1 MSPTNRI
8 FRSDTPLRK
17 LPARRVRRGALPL
30 WGIVLP
36 LLIGVLSASA
46 GAQQLRTPSTMP
58 ARMQAAAVFVFES
71 PDTLRMGE
79 GLSARLVQ
87 ALEQELTGIE
97 TVALVRLPP
106 NYPPLAEQPM
116 NIVQLA
122 GERNAVF
129 ALWGEYYPD
138 GDSLSVAVHLQ
149 IIPRDRIEERDL
161 GMTFI
166 SEDGEFTS
174 LPPTLQVNFA
184 PVVTGI
190 RDTGSAVF
198 APVVAYV
205 SALSRYL
212 AGDYAEAGRRFGA
225 WDDAER
231 QRGGEPMTMATANL
245 LLGNAALLAA
255 ARDGGDADH
264 AAAARAYTRASA
276 LVPESGA
283 PAEHL
288 TIARLQQY
296 IAGGSASINDTI
308 ADLNT
313 SEIDLI
319 ESVQRD
325 GTPQAV
331 QNLRVFY
338 KMANRHKYLQRKG
351 TSDDAYT
358 QSLNQQLGVL
368 SRIDNRQEYVIV
380 LRAAQPVD
388 FLDIRGGVWSTKD
401 AEKEFTIENIV
412 QQGTID
418 QAQAFGIDFH
428 HHAHLGGPFFGDFTL
443 GVWYSSYTFTTS
455 ADVIRPDELKKRE
468 SWAVIFPAHLGLSFA
483 PFHHMFVSPYVSVG
497 IGGAG
502 AVSSFS
508 STGPTNARLPGAK
521 GEDNRFFAAFAATF
535 GAGVNLYITRGFGIS
550 IGARYE
556 LLKFREALF
565 TNQQDLSGLQLLVGF
580 SQRM

>member
-1 MSPTNRI
+1 MC
-8 FRSDTPLRK
+8 DM
-17 LPARRVRRGALPL
+17 RRGRLPL
-30 WGIVLP
+30 WIAVLP
-36 LLIGVLSASA
+36 LLVGVLSAPVA
-46 GAQQLRTPSTMP
+46 AQQLRTPSTMP

-71 PDTLRMGE
+71 PDTLQMGPQ
-79 GLSARLVQ
+79 LSTQLVR
-87 ALEQELTGIE
+87 ALAQELRGID

-106 NYPPLAEQPM
+106 NHLPLAEQPS
-116 NIVQLA
+116 NVVPLA
-122 GERNAVF
+122 NERNAVF

-138 GDSLSVAVHLQ
+138 GDSVSVAVHLQ
-149 IIPRDRIEERDL
+149 VIPRDRVEERDL
-161 GMTFI
+161 GMTYV

-184 PVVTGI
+184 PVVAGI
-190 RDTGSAVF
+190 RDTGSAMF

-205 SALSRYL
+205 AALSRYL
-212 AGDYAEAGRRFGA
+212 AGDYAAAGQGFAA
-225 WDDAER
+225 WDETER

-255 ARDGGDADH
+255 TRDGGDPDH
-264 AAAARAYTRASA
+264 AAAARAYTRASE

-296 IAGGSASINDTI
+296 IDGGSASINDTI

-313 SEIDLI
+313 SEVELI

-351 TSDDAYT
+351 TNDEEYT

-380 LRAAQPVD
+380 LRMAQPVD
-388 FLDIRGGVWSTKD
+388 FLDIRGGVWSPKD
-401 AEKEFTIENIV
+401 AEKAFTWKDVELK
-412 QQGTID
+412 GAID
-418 QAQAFGIDFH
+418 QAQAYGIDFH
-428 HHAHLGGPFFGDFTL
+428 HHAHLGGPLFGDFTL
-443 GVWYSSYTFTTS
+443 GVWYSSYTFSSET
-455 ADVIRPDELKKRE
+455 DVIRPGELARSE
-468 SWAVIFPAHLGLSFA
+468 SWAVVFPAHLGLSFA
-483 PFHHMFVSPYVSVG
+483 PFHHMFVSPYIAVG
-497 IGGAG
+497 VGAAG
-502 AVSSFS
+502 AVSSI
-508 STGPTNARLPGAK
+508 TNYGPSNARLPGDD
-521 GEDNRFFAAFAATF
+521 GENNKFVAALAATF

-556 LLKFREALF
+556 LLKFKEALY